1 MEHQIVYV
9 VSGRLI
15 TGTYYY
21 GNIGVLSNI
30 SLLPK
35 LLEDYFGKFTTIREE
50 IVEDSGIDRYL
61 TILDSHNEKYKI
73 VVEDFELLK

>member
-1 MEHQIVYV
+1 MNQIVFV
-9 VSGRLI
+9 VSVESIEERDI
-15 TGTYYY
+15 
-21 GNIGVLSNI
+21 IAVVSNI
-30 SLLPK
+30 SVLNKTLT
-35 LLEDYFGKFTTIREE
+35 DYFGKFSILKEE

>member
-1 MEHQIVYV
+1 MENQIVYT
-9 VSGRLI
+9 VSGKPLV
-15 TGTYYY
+15 GAGYN
-21 GNIGVLSNI
+21 NIGVLSNI

-50 IVEDSGIDRYL
+50 IVEDSGIDRFL